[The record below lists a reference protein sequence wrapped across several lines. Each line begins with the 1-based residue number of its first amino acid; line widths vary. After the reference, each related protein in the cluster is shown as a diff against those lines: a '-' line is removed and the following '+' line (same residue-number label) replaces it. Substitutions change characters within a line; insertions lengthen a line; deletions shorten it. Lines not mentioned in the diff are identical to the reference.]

1 MDINTKRM
9 NTAAPTAKSK
19 ERTTLLTYDEA
30 LKLILQE
37 CGKEKPKTELV
48 PLDQAAFRVLAEPL
62 KAPFDLPRF
71 NNSAVDGYGVI
82 VDDLQDCDKTPRT
95 LKLIDTVSAGDT
107 NCLSELKSGQC
118 IKIMTGAVVP
128 DAVEAVVMR
137 EFCQEEE
144 AGVVTVNCRAR
155 IGENIRMTGE
165 EMEKDQTVLDAGVK
179 LTPPAL
185 GLAATV
191 GKAQINCYKQ
201 PRIAIVS
208 TGDELKEPGQ
218 ELSDSQIYNSNSYA
232 IRACLTG
239 MHFHKQSGA
248 TGNSLVSCL
257 HTNDDRESVDATL
270 QKALETSDVIITLG
284 GVSMGDRDYVKVSLE
299 EKGVRTVFWKVAIK
313 PGKPVY
319 FAVAPGGKFIFG
331 LPGNPVS
338 ALVTFELFVKPALKI
353 LQGEKSAA
361 PHVVSARLQ
370 AALKKKAGRL
380 DFVRAN
386 LAANDSSPSE
396 QDQTWKP
403 PYLAT
408 PTRGQ
413 DSHML
418 TGLVKADA
426 LIHFAQELEY
436 APEGAEVKAQILN
449 W

>member
-95 LKLIDTVSAGDT
+95 LKLIDTVSAGDN

-137 EFCQEEE
+137 EFCQEE

-165 EMEKDQTVLDAGVK
+165 EMEKGQTVLDAGVK

-239 MHFHKQSGA
+239 MHFHKQSGE

-353 LQGEKSAA
+353 LQGEKSVT

>member
-1 MDINTKRM
+1 M
-9 NTAAPTAKSK
+9 NTAAPTARSK

-37 CGKEKPKTELV
+37 CGKEKPKIELV

-95 LKLIDTVSAGDT
+95 LKLIDTVSAGDG
-107 NCLSELKSGQC
+107 NLLSELKSGQC

-137 EFCQEEE
+137 EFCQEE
-144 AGVVTVNCRAR
+144 AGTVTVNCRAR

-165 EMEKDQTVLDAGVK
+165 EMERGQIILEAGEK
-179 LTPPAL
+179 LTPPSL

-191 GKAQINCYKQ
+191 GRAELSCYKQ
-201 PRIAIVS
+201 PRIAIIS
-208 TGDELKEPGQ
+208 TGDELKEPGS
-218 ELSDSQIYNSNSYA
+218 ELSESQIYNSNSYA

-239 MHFHKQSGA
+239 MHFHSKI
-248 TGNSLVSCL
+248 SCL
-257 HTNDDRESVDATL
+257 HTNDSRESVDSTL
-270 QKALETSDVIITLG
+270 QEALNNHDVLITLG

-319 FAVAPGGKFIFG
+319 FGVTPDDKFIFA

-353 LQGEKSAA
+353 RQGERVAA
-361 PHVVSARLQ
+361 PQIVSARLQ

-386 LAANDSSPSE
+386 LVENNNRDL
-396 QDQTWKP
+396 DKDKTWKP
-403 PYLAT
+403 PYLVT

-418 TGLVKADA
+418 TGLAKADA
-426 LIHFAQELEY
+426 LIHFEQELEY
-436 APEGAEVKAQILN
+436 APEGAEVKAQVLN